1 MGTSEIRESSHSR
14 FVQIVIISQDFRQ
27 RKFLDSAQDK
37 SEIVAKLTAGS

>member
-27 RKFLDSAQDK
+27 RKFLDLHK
-37 SEIVAKLTAGS
+37 TKVKLLQN